1 MFISLKKILFES
13 DIETI
18 KMPRSKSG
26 QAIDI
31 RPTENT
37 GNPIEAIK
45 KIATDRNMDNLTK
58 VKAMY
63 NIAEASLTRK
73 GGGSNRS
80 AYAIDGGKI
89 IKISYAESRTYDVN
103 DAMSQTKAE
112 IDAMKTCPKAVEEE
126 LIPRVDVGQSDPDGL
141 FLIADEGFGLQET
154 SPDADKESLAKYF
167 GFENYEK
174 FKDALTIIGK
184 EKYERNYTSS
194 LSPDEK
200 KAVEDFKSKWAPRFK
215 ALESVIYQCKFS
227 VGDMLNLANWGN
239 FNGKYMLLDTGL
251 TDINRAEIIKGQT
264 ARARAIA
271 GGQP

>member
-13 DIETI
+13 DTETI
-18 KMPRSKSG
+18 KIPRSKST
-26 QAIDI
+26 QTTNI
-31 RPTENT
+31 PPLENIN
-37 GNPIEAIK
+37 NPIEAIK
-45 KIATDRNMDNLTK
+45 KIAIDGGMDNLTK

-63 NIAEASLTRK
+63 NIAEANLKRK

-89 IKISYAESRTYDVN
+89 IKISYAESGTYDVN

-112 IDAMKTCPKAVEEE
+112 IDAMKTCLKAVEEE
-126 LIPRVDVGQSDPDGL
+126 LIPRVDVGQSDPNGL
-141 FLIADEGFGLQET
+141 FLIADEGVGLQET

-167 GFENYEK
+167 GFENYNK
-174 FKDALTIIGK
+174 FEEALTIIGK
-184 EKYERNYTSS
+184 EKYTQNYK
-194 LSPDEK
+194 LSPNEK
-200 KAVEDFKSKWAPRFK
+200 QAVEDFKSKWTPRFK
-215 ALESVIYQCKFS
+215 ALESVIYQCGFS
-227 VGDMLNLANWGN
+227 VGDMLNLANWGE

-251 TDINRAEIIKGQT
+251 TDVNRAEIIKGQK